1 MFSSEETTFLEAE
14 ARYVWS
20 LQQDLA
26 EVKRCFCR
34 SGTGSNEI
42 REELQDI
49 IAVTESPLIKKRAQA
64 VIDEID
70 RQWPPFVRYA

>member
-1 MFSSEETTFLEAE
+1 MFSVEETTFLEAE
-14 ARYVWS
+14 VCYIWR

-34 SGTGSNEI
+34 TGEGSTEI
-42 REELQDI
+42 REELEDI
-49 IAVTESPLIKKRAQA
+49 ISVSESPIIKKRAQA

-70 RQWPPFVRYA
+70 RHWPPLVRYA